1 MIYRELPNCWDA
13 AVRNR
18 CIEQLRRENIAM
30 SLHLRAIE
38 LPVYSRPF
46 LSVKMASGGR
56 EDFFVDGRKLSVD
69 DDCYLV
75 LNPDHDYGS
84 SVDAH
89 ARVHT
94 FSLHFRH
101 GLPGEV
107 MHAMQTPPE
116 RMLDLPPGAPSA
128 NPEFAEQ
135 LRPHDQ
141 IVSPVLRHIARTIE
155 AGVATQRWLDEEGAF
170 LLARLIRLHK
180 TIRGEI
186 GSLQGLRRPIRIE
199 IERRIQRAADY
210 MLSNYERDLSLDE
223 VAATAYLSLYHFLRL
238 FRVVHGTTPYQFLQ
252 RKRCA
257 VAMRLLAISDAPLD
271 NIARQVGL
279 ESRVSLYRLMRKNLK
294 RSPVEV
300 RRQCALDGGDPVLG
314 RAT

>member
-1 MIYRELPNCWDA
+1 MIYRELPNCRDA

-38 LPVYSRPF
+38 LPVYPRPF

-56 EDFFVDGRKLSVD
+56 ENFFVDGRKLSVD

-75 LNPDHDYGS
+75 LNPDHEYGN

-94 FSLHFRH
+94 FSLHFRS
-101 GLPGEV
+101 GLQGELLE
-107 MHAMQTPPE
+107 AMLTPPE
-116 RMLDLPPGAPSA
+116 RMLDRPGGAPSEV
-128 NPEFAEQ
+128 PEFAEQ
-135 LRPHDQ
+135 LRPHDK

-155 AGVATQRWLDEEGAF
+155 AGVATQRWLDEECTF
-170 LLARLIRLHK
+170 LLARMIRMHK
-180 TIRGEI
+180 TFRGDIR
-186 GSLQGLRRPIRIE
+186 SLRSLRRPIRVE
-199 IERRIQRAADY
+199 SERRIRRAADF

-238 FRVVHGTTPYQFLQ
+238 FRVIYDVTPYQFLQ
-252 RKRCA
+252 RKRFA
-257 VAMRLLAISDAPLD
+257 VAARLLRDSGAPVD
-271 NIARQVGL
+271 EIARRVGL
-279 ESRVSLYRLMRKNLK
+279 ESRVSLYRLIRKNLK

-300 RRQCALDGGDPVLG
+300 RKQRSPDGGDAVL
-314 RAT
+314 